1 MEPTLINPFQGY
13 FTRPRRRYRARG
25 AFALALLAA
34 CLLAAGPARA
44 LDIGGTQLNWWACP
58 GDPQA
63 TPGVPFDCIAEGGTV
78 YTLVGTFTL
87 DTDVPNAVSMDA
99 DVNIAFPGQ
108 ASIPSFWQLDL
119 GGCNPFS
126 FGLIKGM
133 PGGCAEH
140 LNAFC
145 QGDSNSC
152 DLVYSA
158 YTVPGSNVLKLS
170 VTVGRGFLHTV
181 DLRGGQRYFAFAF
194 NIPMLGAASCIGCN
208 QPSAIGFSKGTIYS
222 LDGQGEL
229 LPAVTV
235 SGSYPGTVACATAN
249 DGYSEC
255 VTVPVRRTSWGQLKQ
270 LYR

>member
-1 MEPTLINPFQGY
+1 MPAL
-13 FTRPRRRYRARG
+13 
-25 AFALALLAA
+25 LALLAT
-34 CLLAAGPARA
+34 CLLAPSPARA
-44 LDIGGTQLNWWACP
+44 RDIGGTQLNWWACP
-58 GDPQA
+58 SDA
-63 TPGVPFDCIAEGGTV
+63 HAAPGVPFDCIAEGGTV
-78 YTLVGTFTL
+78 YTLVGSFTL
-87 DTDVPNAVSMDA
+87 DTDIPNAVSMDA

-108 ASIPSFWQLDL
+108 PSIPSFWQLDF

-126 FGLIKGM
+126 FQLVKGM

-145 QGDSNSC
+145 QGDSNNC

-158 YTVPGSNVLKLS
+158 FTVPGSNVLKLS
-170 VTVGRGFLHTV
+170 ITVGRGFLHTV

-194 NIPMLGAASCIGCN
+194 NIPMLGAGSCLGCSL
-208 QPSAIGFSKGTIYS
+208 PCAIGFSKGTIYS
-222 LDGQGEL
+222 LDAQGEL